1 MSFDRKLEIVEEVLG
16 VKLMNYQK
24 KMLQMMLNGYQV
36 QWARGCGKTIVR
48 DAYLL
53 MLAMEKEEKFESVK

>member
-24 KMLQMMLNGYQV
+24 KILQMILNGYQV

-53 MLAMEKEEKFESVK
+53 MLAMEEDCI